1 MFLCKKSL
9 NKIESSHKGALRFR
23 LNDCENSIEQ
33 LLEKSGKSNMIEKN
47 KTTNSLNRDFMKK
60 IHEISFK
67 KSYDPQIW
75 NILPFNTKTTE
86 NLSAFKNLMKKWNGA
101 SCNCIKCSQ

>member
-60 IHEISFK
+60 INEI
-67 KSYDPQIW
+67 
-75 NILPFNTKTTE
+75 
-86 NLSAFKNLMKKWNGA
+86 
-101 SCNCIKCSQ
+101 